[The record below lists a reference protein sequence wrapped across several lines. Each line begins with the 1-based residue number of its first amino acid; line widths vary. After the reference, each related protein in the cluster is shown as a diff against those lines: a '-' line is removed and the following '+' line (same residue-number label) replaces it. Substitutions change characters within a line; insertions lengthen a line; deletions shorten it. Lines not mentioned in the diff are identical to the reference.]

1 MGTDDGSLRFHARAP
16 CIHGV
21 RLLAVTAR
29 LMYDDEG
36 DDRVVTVLAIG
47 GSTRPGSS
55 SERAVRMAGAGAEA
69 AGANVVYITGRDLML
84 PIYDTESMERSELA
98 VAFVEAL
105 RAADGVI
112 VASPGYHGG
121 ISGMMKNALDYAE
134 DLAKDERVY
143 LDGRAVGCIAV
154 AYGWQ
159 ATVSTLHQLRQV
171 THALRGWPT
180 PMGVSVNTSVASLSE
195 GSEDAAVKAQLEMV
209 GRQVAEF
216 AIRFGKA

>member
-1 MGTDDGSLRFHARAP
+1 M
-16 CIHGV
+16 
-21 RLLAVTAR
+21 
-29 LMYDDEG
+29 
-36 DDRVVTVLAIG
+36 VTVLAIG

-69 AGANVVYITGRDLML
+69 SGVTVVYITGRDLML
-84 PIYDTESMERSELA
+84 PIYDTESSERSELA
-98 VAFVEAL
+98 LALVEAL
-105 RAADGVI
+105 RTADGVI

-134 DLAKDERVY
+134 DLAKDERAY

-195 GSEDAAVKAQLEMV
+195 GSEDAAVKAQLELV

-216 AIRFGKA
+216 AIMHSKPSTGR